1 VPGAPAA
8 EDAFHDLRQPLRLD
22 GEPIAD
28 TRFRFEA
35 LPRWLRMKLPPACPL
50 LAGDPENG

>member
-1 VPGAPAA
+1 VPGAAAA

-50 LAGDPENG
+50 LAGDPEDG